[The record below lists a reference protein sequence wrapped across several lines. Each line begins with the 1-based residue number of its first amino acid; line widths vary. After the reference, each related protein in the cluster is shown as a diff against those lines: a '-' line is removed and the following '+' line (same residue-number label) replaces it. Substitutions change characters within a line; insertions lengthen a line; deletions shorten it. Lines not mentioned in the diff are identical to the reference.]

1 MSSPITIQVWTDI
14 QCVWCYI
21 GHARLNAAID
31 QLDVRVEVEYKS
43 FELDPNAPVDFDA
56 AEYLLS
62 GRGMSPQQKD
72 DAIGGIARVAAAEGL
87 GYDFERMKSTNS
99 SKAHQLLHYA
109 KSRGRQAET
118 IDRLFRAHFSNG
130 EHVGTTDSLA
140 DLAADLG
147 FDRADVVHSLD
158 TEEYLAAANADSTTA
173 ASYGITAVPFY
184 IIDGRYALSG
194 AQSVEGFARAITLAN
209 DERDL
214 AA

>member
-21 GHARLNAAID
+21 GHARLNAAIN

-56 AEYLLS
+56 TEYLLS
-62 GRGMSPQQKD
+62 DRGMSPQQKD
-72 DAIGGIARVAAAEGL
+72 DAIGGISRVAAAEGL

-109 KSRGRQAET
+109 KSRGRQPET
-118 IDRLFRAHFSNG
+118 IDRLFRAHFANG
-130 EHVGTTDSLA
+130 EHVGSTDSLA
-140 DLAADLG
+140 DLGAELG
-147 FDRADVVHSLD
+147 FDRADIVRSLD
-158 TEEYLAAANADSTTA
+158 AGEYLAAANADSALGAT
-173 ASYGITAVPFY
+173 YGITGVPFY
-184 IIDGRYALSG
+184 VIDGRYGLSG
-194 AQSVEGFARAITLAN
+194 AQTIAGFMRAITLAG
-209 DERDL
+209 DDRDR